1 MNSGMSLIRLL
12 ILSATILF
20 ISAGCK
26 TQMDPSDLPVETP
39 DRFTASGTDVI
50 PDQWWTAFQDPE
62 LNAVI
67 DSAMQSNFTLR
78 TAWER
83 LNAATATADRE
94 AGAFFPTL
102 DASATGEVSRTRN
115 DFRENETVDLG
126 LSSVYELDIWGRIRS
141 AVDAERFR
149 AEATFYDYQATA
161 LTLSAQIARTWYR
174 LADARSQLQLVRDQI
189 ETNQTVLELLKNRFE
204 IGIIRGVDVLRQQQL
219 LESTREQESYA
230 ESRVRVL
237 ENELAIL
244 TGRTPHNAMNVNPN
258 LIEDLP
264 TLPETGIPAELL
276 QRRPDVKSSLAR
288 LQASDRDLASAISSQ
303 YPRFTIRGNASTA
316 AESADDLFNNWALS
330 LAGNLLAPLFQ
341 GGELRAEVDR
351 NEAVRQQRLFEY
363 GQNVLTAMREVE
375 DALAL
380 ETTQVRSIR
389 HIERQL
395 ELANQSYR
403 QLRVEYLNG
412 GGNYLDVLTA
422 LEGIQQLRRDF
433 LTARLILVE
442 YRISLYLS
450 LAGSFETERE
460 TKDSTISEAR

>member
-1 MNSGMSLIRLL
+1 M
-12 ILSATILF
+12 LF
-20 ISAGCK
+20 
-26 TQMDPSDLPVETP
+26 
-39 DRFTASGTDVI
+39 
-50 PDQWWTAFQDPE
+50 
-62 LNAVI
+62 
-67 DSAMQSNFTLR
+67 
-78 TAWER
+78 
-83 LNAATATADRE
+83 
-94 AGAFFPTL
+94 
-102 DASATGEVSRTRN
+102 
-115 DFRENETVDLG
+115 
-126 LSSVYELDIWGRIRS
+126 RS
-141 AVDAERFR
+141 
-149 AEATFYDYQATA
+149 
-161 LTLSAQIARTWYR
+161 WYR

-230 ESRVRVL
+230 ESRVQVL

-244 TGRTPHNAMNVNPN
+244 TGRTPQNAMDVTP
-258 LIEDLP
+258 DLVEHLP
-264 TLPETGIPAELL
+264 SLPETGIPADLL
-276 QRRPDVKSSLAR
+276 QRRPDVQSSFAR

-316 AESADDLFNNWALS
+316 AESTDDLFNNWAMS

-375 DALAL
+375 DAMVL

-422 LEGIQQLRRDF
+422 LEGIQQLRRDL

-460 TKDSTISEAR
+460 QENSTISEAR